1 MKKGWVLFCTL
12 FLLLIIGMFIT
23 LAVQE
28 FELTWLYRLGWFL
41 LYCIGMVSICLLFE
55 GIANLC
61 ILIFNLME
69 EIFEDVLD

>member
-1 MKKGWVLFCTL
+1 
-12 FLLLIIGMFIT
+12 
-23 LAVQE
+23 
-28 FELTWLYRLGWFL
+28 
-41 LYCIGMVSICLLFE
+41 VSICLLFE